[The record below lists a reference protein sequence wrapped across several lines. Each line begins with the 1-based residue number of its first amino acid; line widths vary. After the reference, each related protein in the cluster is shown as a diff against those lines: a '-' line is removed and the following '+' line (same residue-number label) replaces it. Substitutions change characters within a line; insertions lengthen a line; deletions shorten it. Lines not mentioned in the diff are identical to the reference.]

1 MILYGTAKN
10 IEDFIKVD
18 SKMSYRLHS
27 AGFIPK
33 YKDSCGIYYV
43 KTTEILKFIGKED
56 YDGKQ

>member
-1 MILYGTAKN
+1 MILYGTPKN

-33 YKDSCGIYYV
+33 YKDSS
-43 KTTEILKFIGKED
+43 EIGES
-56 YDGKQ
+56 